1 MAIGLIVN
9 PTAGRGLGRQ
19 NHPLIV
25 AEFERLGVEVVDLTS
40 RSIEEA
46 EARARMA
53 IAHQQIDALVVAGG
67 DGMVHLGVNLAT
79 DARIPLG
86 IIACGTGNDS
96 ARALGLPIDN
106 VTWATQVAADH
117 IGRTRSVDVGLVE
130 NDNGRFFFF
139 GSISAGFVALVNAR
153 ANKWKFPKGP
163 SRYKFAMFREL
174 AAFKKLRYKLIV
186 DGEYHEIDAM
196 LCAVTNVE
204 GYGGGMKVTPDAR
217 PDDGELDL
225 FIVHK
230 ISRRELIKIFPSVYT
245 GGHVG
250 HPAVEIVRVKNVEID
265 SGKTPAFADGESAGH
280 SPLKI
285 SVVPAGLEILGPK
298 PVA

>member
-1 MAIGLIVN
+1 
-9 PTAGRGLGRQ
+9 
-19 NHPLIV
+19 
-25 AEFERLGVEVVDLTS
+25 
-40 RSIEEA
+40 
-46 EARARMA
+46 
-53 IAHQQIDALVVAGG
+53 
-67 DGMVHLGVNLAT
+67 
-79 DARIPLG
+79 
-86 IIACGTGNDS
+86 
-96 ARALGLPIDN
+96 

-130 NDNGRFFFF
+130 NNKGRFFFF
-139 GSISAGFVALVNAR
+139 GSISAGFDALVNAR
-153 ANKWKFPKGP
+153 ANRWNFPKGP

-204 GYGGGMKVTPDAR
+204 GYGGGMKVTPDAK